1 MWSGFQ
7 VTIALSI
14 CAWIIAFLVGSF
26 FGILRTVPNR
36 FLSGLGTLY
45 VELFRN
51 VPLIVQ
57 FFTWYLV
64 IPELLPE
71 KIGMWFKAELDPNI
85 QFFLS
90 SMLCL
95 GLFTAARVCEQVRA
109 AIQSLPRGQKNA
121 ALAMGLTLPQ
131 AYRYVLLPN
140 AYRVIVPPM
149 TSEMMNLVK
158 NSAIAS
164 TIGLVDMAAQAG
176 KLLDYSAH
184 AWESFTAITLAYVLI
199 NAFIMLAVMRLS
211 SFAPVA
217 WFAKAYVNVFRSIP
231 LVMVLLWFY
240 LIVPGFL
247 QNVLG
252 LSPKNDI
259 RLISAMV
266 AFSMFE
272 AAYYSEIIRAGIQSI
287 SRGQS
292 SAALAL
298 GMTHWQSMKLIIL
311 PQAFR
316 AMVPLLLT
324 QGIVLFQDTSLVY
337 VLSLA
342 DFFRTASTIGE
353 RDGTQVEMILF
364 AGFVYFVISLSAS
377 LLVSYL
383 KRRTA

>member
-1 MWSGFQ
+1 MDLEWFSGDDRF
-7 VTIALSI
+7 VDLRTGLS
-14 CAWIIAFLVGSF
+14 LSSSVHF

-85 QFFLS
+85 QFFPFIHALPGG
-90 SMLCL
+90 CL
-95 GLFTAARVCEQVRA
+95 PPPVFANRYAPLFSRCRV
-109 AIQSLPRGQKNA
+109 GKKNA

-199 NAFIMLAVMRLS
+199 NAFIMLVMTLVERKVRLPGNMGG
-211 SFAPVA
+211 AN
-217 WFAKAYVNVFRSIP
+217 NVR
-231 LVMVLLWFY
+231 V
-240 LIVPGFL
+240 
-247 QNVLG
+247 
-252 LSPKNDI
+252 
-259 RLISAMV
+259 
-266 AFSMFE
+266 
-272 AAYYSEIIRAGIQSI
+272 
-287 SRGQS
+287 
-292 SAALAL
+292 
-298 GMTHWQSMKLIIL
+298 
-311 PQAFR
+311 
-316 AMVPLLLT
+316 
-324 QGIVLFQDTSLVY
+324 
-337 VLSLA
+337 
-342 DFFRTASTIGE
+342 
-353 RDGTQVEMILF
+353 
-364 AGFVYFVISLSAS
+364 
-377 LLVSYL
+377 
-383 KRRTA
+383 

>member
-1 MWSGFQ
+1 MSIDWNWGIFLQQAPFGNTTYLGWIWSGFQ

-26 FGILRTVPNR
+26 FGILRTLRNR
-36 FLSGLGTLY
+36 FLLS
-45 VELFRN
+45 
-51 VPLIVQ
+51 
-57 FFTWYLV
+57 WYLV

-199 NAFIMLAVMRLS
+199 NAFIMLVMTLVERKVRL
-211 SFAPVA
+211 
-217 WFAKAYVNVFRSIP
+217 
-231 LVMVLLWFY
+231 
-240 LIVPGFL
+240 PG
-247 QNVLG
+247 NMG
-252 LSPKNDI
+252 GK
-259 RLISAMV
+259 
-266 AFSMFE
+266 
-272 AAYYSEIIRAGIQSI
+272 
-287 SRGQS
+287 
-292 SAALAL
+292 
-298 GMTHWQSMKLIIL
+298 
-311 PQAFR
+311 
-316 AMVPLLLT
+316 
-324 QGIVLFQDTSLVY
+324 
-337 VLSLA
+337 
-342 DFFRTASTIGE
+342 
-353 RDGTQVEMILF
+353 
-364 AGFVYFVISLSAS
+364 
-377 LLVSYL
+377 
-383 KRRTA
+383 

>member
-1 MWSGFQ
+1 MSIDWNWGIFLQEAPFGNTTYLGWLWSGFQ
-7 VTIALSI
+7 VTVALSI
-14 CAWIIAFLVGSF
+14 TAWIIAFLVGSI

-64 IPELLPE
+64 VPELLPE
-71 KIGMWFKAELDPNI
+71 DLGMWFKAELDPNI

-90 SMLCL
+90 SMICL

-164 TIGLVDMAAQAG
+164 TG

-199 NAFIMLAVMRLS
+199 NAVIMLVM
-211 SFAPVA
+211 
-217 WFAKAYVNVFRSIP
+217 
-231 LVMVLLWFY
+231 
-240 LIVPGFL
+240 
-247 QNVLG
+247 
-252 LSPKNDI
+252 
-259 RLISAMV
+259 
-266 AFSMFE
+266 
-272 AAYYSEIIRAGIQSI
+272 
-287 SRGQS
+287 
-292 SAALAL
+292 
-298 GMTHWQSMKLIIL
+298 
-311 PQAFR
+311 
-316 AMVPLLLT
+316 
-324 QGIVLFQDTSLVY
+324 SLV
-337 VLSLA
+337 
-342 DFFRTASTIGE
+342 E
-353 RDGTQVEMILF
+353 RKVRLPGNV
-364 AGFVYFVISLSAS
+364 GS
-377 LLVSYL
+377 
-383 KRRTA
+383 K